1 MPEITKILFLLL
13 PQIELSISNVTSE
26 TGIFPAY
33 HMSKTHWISVAL
45 DGSVEKEKL
54 EWLLDLSFDLTA
66 KRIKRHP
73 KQ

>member
-1 MPEITKILFLLL
+1 M
-13 PQIELSISNVTSE
+13 NVTTE
-26 TGIFPAY
+26 KGIFPAY

-45 DGSVEKEKL
+45 DGTVEKEKI